1 MIDRAIRFGSTASTI
16 SPRTARVT
24 LCSAFAV
31 ALVALSAAP
40 SALASGWPC
49 VIPNCPEDCG
59 VASPGG
65 GTIQER
71 FSLINRSLYSQPQ
84 ARFRAQAGEGSPMQQ
99 RYLDKRAAVS
109 FGAGGQ
115 PLYGDFPGQWDQVS
129 GYVTFPHSFDG
140 GITTD
145 QVLLRGLPATATG
158 SGDTYE
164 VSGWTRSAYWITGD
178 DSTPRVLASTV
189 IVPNYVPQPG
199 EPFTDSGTLNIAPL
213 MFYKE
218 EGRDYSGYPE
228 DGAFATIF
236 FVADPA
242 TGEILDA
249 IVDLYDANSVY
260 EKTEYLYEGDSMQP
274 LMLMYRLA
282 EPDFT
287 FYAQYGEHILLG
299 ESVSI
304 DLANHVPGV
313 DFVDPFLSAIGFD
326 AANTPLELLLEGA
339 RELSGGEVEF
349 GYSAVYPLGYTWSEA
364 AENLFASGFES
375 ESTSAASAA
384 PNRQLVRSRAR

>member
-1 MIDRAIRFGSTASTI
+1 MIDRGSRYGIAASTTT
-16 SPRTARVT
+16 PRPARVT
-24 LCSAFAV
+24 LWPAFAV
-31 ALVALSAAP
+31 AVVALSTAP
-40 SALASGWPC
+40 TADAVIWPC
-49 VIPNCPEDCG
+49 LIPNCPTSCG
-59 VASPGG
+59 EASPGG

-71 FSLINRSLYSQPQ
+71 LSLINRSLYSQPQ
-84 ARFRAQAGEGSPMQQ
+84 ARFRPQASEGSLMQR
-99 RYLDKRAAVS
+99 RYLAKGPVAP
-109 FGAGGQ
+109 FGSGGQ
-115 PLYGDFPGQWDQVS
+115 TLYGDFPGQWDEVS

-145 QVLLRGLPATATG
+145 QILLRGLRATATG
-158 SGDTYE
+158 TGDTYE
-164 VSGWTRSAYWITGD
+164 VGGWTRSAYWITGD
-178 DSTPRVLASTV
+178 DSVPRVLPATM
-189 IVPNYVPQPG
+189 IVPSYVPQPG
-199 EPFTDSGTLNIAPL
+199 EPFTDSGSLNIAPL
-213 MFYKE
+213 MLYKE
-218 EGRDYSGYPE
+218 DGRDYSAYPE

-236 FVADPA
+236 FVADPV

-260 EKTEYLYEGDSMQP
+260 EKTEYLYENDSMQP
-274 LMLMYRLA
+274 LLLMYRLA

-287 FYAQYGEHILLG
+287 FYAEYGEHILLG

-364 AENLFASGFES
+364 ADKLFDSGFES
-375 ESTSAASAA
+375 PAAAA
-384 PNRQLVRSRAR
+384 PKSRIVRTRLK